1 MRTVIHEIRNH
12 LAVAVANIEA
22 FIDGQLEPTH
32 NRLNA
37 VLQAL
42 HEVGSLLGDL
52 TPNEPAAMHSELR
65 SIDVCRLIANEAT
78 AMEATAREHGVDF
91 RVDRCEEVHPACRSF
106 LGDPVR
112 IGQIV
117 TNVMSNAIR
126 YTPRGGAI
134 DVDCHRGPGE
144 LVFTVS
150 DGGPGVEPA
159 ETSRIFESGF
169 RGSASGATEGSGI
182 GLSLVKSF
190 IEEHGGSVAV
200 GSSAGHGATFT
211 VRLPGHLQELAD
223 CDHCR
228 QAFSPEADLRLSP

>member
-1 MRTVIHEIRNH
+1 MRNH

-42 HEVGSLLGDL
+42 HELDYLLGDL
-52 TPNEPAAMHSELR
+52 TPDEPAAMHSDLR

-78 AMEATAREHGVDF
+78 LMEATARERGVDF
-91 RVDRCEEVHPACRSF
+91 RVHRCDEVHPACGSF

-134 DVDCHRGPGE
+134 EVDCHRGRGD

-150 DGGPGVEPA
+150 DQGPGVEPA
-159 ETSRIFESGF
+159 EMSRIFESGF
-169 RGSASGATEGSGI
+169 RGSAAGATDGSGI

-190 IEEHGGSVAV
+190 IEEHGGSIDVR
-200 GSSAGHGATFT
+200 SSAGGGATFT
-211 VRLPGHLQELAD
+211 VRLPGHLQALAD
-223 CDHCR
+223 CDHCL
-228 QAFSPEADLRLSP
+228 QAGHAQTRTAGISPQ